1 MDATSG
7 NESQQGHSIFE
18 NVPLGGLE
26 IAVSHPQAAAV
37 KLCTLAANISNK
49 SGVSIHLVNAY
60 TISLAARD
68 RNYADVLARSSGNL
82 PDGKPLVWISNL
94 KGRPLWQ
101 VRGPSLFG
109 NVMDIGRNSNVKHFL
124 LGSTNDTLRK
134 LNEELTSRYPGIEI
148 VGQLSPPFRDQS
160 PSELAAQDKFISD
173 SEAQIVWVGLG
184 TPKQDFEVLRLANR
198 LPVVAVAVGAAFDFV
213 AGTKKEAPVWIRKIG
228 FEWLFRLLSEPRRLW
243 RRYLFGNFEFLRAT
257 LRNGRSS

>member
-1 MDATSG
+1 
-7 NESQQGHSIFE
+7 
-18 NVPLGGLE
+18 
-26 IAVSHPQAAAV
+26 
-37 KLCTLAANISNK
+37 
-49 SGVSIHLVNAY
+49 
-60 TISLAARD
+60 
-68 RNYADVLARSSGNL
+68 
-82 PDGKPLVWISNL
+82 
-94 KGRPLWQ
+94 
-101 VRGPSLFG
+101 
-109 NVMDIGRNSNVKHFL
+109 MDIGRNSNVKHFL